1 MALDEELGR
10 LNIKVSMDD
19 SELAKSVDNVDRSIS
34 KNAKSF
40 SAFNRSIRGGDQ
52 EIASHAA
59 KLGMLKESIV
69 GMSDK
74 TEKLNAVISNQGKM
88 SQYTA
93 AEQETLRGKYAQS
106 QVQLEAY
113 KNEFTNTAKE
123 MADLQ
128 VKTQGFTGKLNTFGS
143 AATNVGDK
151 MTRNVTVPLGIVGGL
166 ALKTGMDFEAGMS
179 RVQAIAGASKSQ
191 LKQLTDQAIEL
202 GQKTQFS
209 ASEVSGGM
217 ENLASAGFSVN
228 EIMQAMPGM
237 LDLAAVSGGDVAQA
251 SEYAASA
258 LRAFNLDASQSG
270 HVSDVFAKA
279 AADTNAEVGD
289 MGEAMKYA
297 GPVASQ
303 LGMSIEETAAA
314 IGDMSDKGIKGSQAG
329 TTLRGALT
337 RLAKPTQEMTSTMQQ
352 YGLSFFDA
360 QGKML
365 PFGQIIGQLHDKV
378 GNLDEKS
385 RAAALTTLFGKEA
398 LSGMMAL
405 VSSGEG
411 KYDNLT
417 KSLQNSDGAADKMAK
432 TMQDNA
438 KNAIEQMMGS
448 LETAAIK
455 IEQAAAPSIKQL
467 AEFVGKLADAFSNLS
482 PEAQNMILKFGLL
495 TAAAGPALSIIGR
508 VSTGTVAMTAAF
520 AKVKTGMA
528 VTKELGALTTGA
540 TGATRGME
548 LLGGGA
554 GKAALAFGALS
565 PVMLGVIGTAALL
578 GGGLVLLGKAYADHQ
593 YATRWGDDVSASA
606 STALDGMQKAQQ
618 GISDAL
624 ITTGNDGENA
634 SKKVGDAFENMADR
648 VKKSADDSNAA
659 LSKSYSNLPPEV
671 QAMVEAS
678 IKQRQKEN
686 NDRVQEAKTTA
697 DAVANIEKQGGK
709 LSVDQQTFV
718 SNSRQKLNELGI
730 QNLGLS
736 AKAEKQALA
745 ALNNDVE
752 NMNAQA
758 RDKAQTSL
766 TSTLEKADK
775 SYEKSKA
782 SIKSMYDQGVIG
794 AEDFSKANAEL
805 DKTHS
810 AQINPMLA
818 RLYELMKASGTSS
831 EMMETAFETMGY
843 SLDDA
848 KSAFDNMA
856 KGADKSTGT
865 VISATGKMSDKTK
878 EAVKQW
884 NGLVF
889 DEKTGQ
895 VKTNAKDEVAEA
907 MKSGDNWNS
916 LKLAAKEAP
925 VHSDARAVFA
935 EAAIQAGTWDKLS
948 IKDKEAMVKSNAA
961 EEVLKGK
968 ASLSDFN
975 SLDVPTK
982 QLIVSSNAPQQVFDS
997 LTQMGT
1003 WDSLPDSIK
1012 NIYLNSNVTGIV
1024 DGSKMKLSEWNTLT
1038 PEQKQLISQDSSS
1051 AAVKSAIT
1059 TTDQWNALPTPVK
1072 EILAHNS
1079 DARKAFSDAK
1089 IDLGEYEKVKPTKK
1103 KLDADSSKAKSESD
1117 KAKNSVNQFSDIK
1130 TKTKSLDAKWQGGQA
1145 VRNAKSDIDSIHD
1158 KTVTITTKEV
1168 TEKAHKATGD
1178 PNFAGGDVVVNDQ
1191 KGSLYKELIQLPS
1204 GRTFM
1209 PQGRNREYNLPQG
1222 TRIFN
1227 ATDTARLMTAKLNTD
1242 RLKTLSQL
1250 DIPSPTAG
1258 NVPVPQTQGTDDRAI
1273 AMMATMVDFLSTI
1286 AEKDFKPYIGKDA
1299 IVDAANSGLG
1309 DIAAWRRNGVSV

>member
-448 LETAAIK
+448 LQTAAIK
-455 IEQAAAPSIKQL
+455 IEQGAAPTIKSL
-467 AEFVGKLADAFSNLS
+467 AKFVEKLADAFSDLS
-482 PEAQNMILKFGLL
+482 PEAQDMIIKFGLL

-528 VTKELGALTTGA
+528 VTKDLGQLTAGA

-593 YATRWGDDVSASA
+593 YATRWGDGISASA
-606 STALDGMQKAQQ
+606 STALDGMQKSQQ
-618 GISDAL
+618 GISNAL
-624 ITTGNDGENA
+624 ITTTNDGENA
-634 SKKVGDAFENMADR
+634 SKKVGDAFDKMADR
-648 VKKSADDSNAA
+648 VKTSADKTNTA
-659 LSKSYSNLPPEV
+659 LSNSMKTLPPQIQSML
-671 QAMVEAS
+671 QAQIE
-678 IKQRQKEN
+678 KEKGK
-686 NDRVQEAKTTA
+686 NDERVTNAKATA
-697 DAVANIEKQGGK
+697 DSIINIEKQKGK
-709 LSVDQQTFV
+709 LTIDQQTYV
-718 SNSRQKLNELGI
+718 ANSREKMNEYAV
-730 QNLGLS
+730 QSLGLTAS
-736 AKAEKQALA
+736 QEKQALEN
-745 ALNNDVE
+745 LNQEVGKMSEQARQNATTDIIKNIE
-752 NMNAQA
+752 KQNAQYQKQA
-758 RDKAQTSL
+758 DTLKNLLDTNTISPESYKTAMKALDEAQNN
-766 TSTLEKADK
+766 
-775 SYEKSKA
+775 
-782 SIKSMYDQGVIG
+782 SIK
-794 AEDFSKANAEL
+794 
-805 DKTHS
+805 
-810 AQINPMLA
+810 PMVA
-818 RLYELMKASGTSS
+818 RMYELMKASGTSS
-831 EMMETAFETMGY
+831 EMMDRTFQTMGY
-843 SLDDA
+843 SLKDA
-848 KSAFDNMA
+848 KGAYDELA
-856 KGADKSTGT
+856 KSADKSTGT
-865 VISATGKMSDKTK
+865 VISATGKMSGTTK
-878 EAVKQW
+878 KAVEQW

-895 VKTNAKDEVAEA
+895 VKTNAKEEVAEA
-907 MKSGDNWNS
+907 MKSGKNWDS

-925 VHSDARAVFA
+925 IHSDAKAVFG
-935 EAAIQAGTWDKLS
+935 EAAIEAGKWDGMTVDEKKL
-948 IKDKEAMVKSNAA
+948 MVKSDAA
-961 EEVLKGK
+961 EIIMESTQ
-968 ASLSDFN
+968 SLSDFKT
-975 SLDVPTK
+975 LDNPTK
-982 QLIVSSNAPQQVFDS
+982 ELIVSSNAPQQVFDS

-1003 WDSLPDSIK
+1003 WNSLPDSIK
-1012 NIYLNSNVTGIV
+1012 NIYLNSNVTGTV
-1024 DGSKMKLSEWNTLT
+1024 DGAKFKLSDWNNLQ
-1038 PEQKQLISQDSSS
+1038 PIEKQLLSKDSSS
-1051 AAVKSAIT
+1051 ATIKDANFTLESWNNLSPDVK
-1059 TTDQWNALPTPVK
+1059 N
-1072 EILAHNS
+1072 ILAHNE
-1079 DARKAFSDAK
+1079 DARKAFKDAG
-1089 IDLGEYEKVKPTKK
+1089 IGLGDYEKIQPKKK

-1117 KAKNSVNQFSDIK
+1117 KGKNSVNQFSDIK
-1130 TKTKSLDAKWQGGQA
+1130 TKTKSLDAKWKGGQE
-1145 VRNAKSDIDSIHD
+1145 VKNAKTDIDSLHD
-1158 KTVTITTKEV
+1158 KTVTITTEHVDSTPK
-1168 TEKAHKATGD
+1168 KATGD
-1178 PNFAGGDVVVNDQ
+1178 PNFAGGDVIVNDQ

-1242 RLKTLSQL
+1242 RLNTLSQL
-1250 DIPSPTAG
+1250 DIPSPTVG
-1258 NVPVPQTQGTDDRAI
+1258 NAPAPQAQGTDDRAI
-1273 AMMATMVDFLSTI
+1273 AMMATMIDFLSTI

-1299 IVDAANSGLG
+1299 IVDAANSGMG
-1309 DIAAWRRNGVSV
+1309 DLAAWRRNGVSV